1 MSNEQG
7 MGIESPDGIEP
18 CCVPC
23 SCSSC
28 LPYDDG
34 ILILSQILSALAFL
48 LSWFWP
54 LTLVLS
60 TAGIMLFL
68 LPLCV
73 RFKEHTVWVTALVVA
88 TFTSVTALVCGLYQ
102 LKTDCYYDLTHG
114 RNVCYDLPAY
124 GLFACAVFWA
134 AAAIFM
140 GIFLI
145 SGRHEKWEQH
155 HRNKNGISDEDENND
170 RNDRVATRNTNRNTI
185 RYPNRSTDRNPG
197 RTRNRAPT
205 LADLERAVDE
215 LERRT
220 DCLSPE
226 MMANGLLLLYNLKND
241 DDQQ

>member
-1 MSNEQG
+1 MSNGQG

-18 CCVPC
+18 CFVPC

-48 LSWFWP
+48 LSWFWSP
-54 LTLVLS
+54 TLVLS
-60 TAGIMLFL
+60 TAGILLFL
-68 LPLCV
+68 LPLCM
-73 RFKEHTVWVTALVVA
+73 RFKVWVTAVFVA
-88 TFTSVTALVCGLYQ
+88 MVTSVTALGRVLWQQG
-102 LKTDCYYDLTHG
+102 CYYDSTHG
-114 RNVCYDLPAY
+114 RNVCYGLEHY
-124 GLFACAVFWA
+124 GLSACAVFWA
-134 AAAIFM
+134 AAALFM
-140 GIFLI
+140 GIFLK

-155 HRNKNGISDEDENND
+155 HRNKNGVSDEDENND
-170 RNDRVATRNTNRNTI
+170 GNDRVATRNTNRNTV
-185 RYPNRSTDRNPG
+185 RYPNRSTNRNPG

-226 MMANGLLLLYNLKND
+226 LMANELLLLYNLKND